1 MLYWL
6 SRLSEADF
14 WDPSGMDKTLPMEW
28 LKVFNVF
35 QYITFRGVFAALTA
49 FVVSLALGN
58 FTIRKLL
65 SLKLGQPI
73 RNAEEV
79 HKLAELHGAKA
90 GTPTMG
96 GILLLGATILATILW
111 ARPDNAFVWVVL
123 GSMCIAGALGFADD
137 YLKVSKRNTAGVRE
151 RTKLFVQLII
161 AAGVTI
167 FFLTTPSL
175 NVQARELYVPFYKT
189 MLVSNMGAVF
199 TFVFFAIII
208 LGTSNAVNL
217 TDGLDGLATGCTLT
231 VTFAYAVLA
240 YIAGHR
246 GIAEYLKVPFYT
258 QAGELTVF
266 CMALGGAS
274 LGFLWFNAHPAKVFM
289 GDTGSLAIGG
299 AVGVVAICVKQELL
313 LPIIGFVFVAEAVS
327 VLIQRFYFKYTK
339 RKYGAGRRVFRMAP
353 LHHHFELSGW
363 KENAVVVR
371 FWIVSFVCALLGLA
385 TLKLR

>member
-1 MLYWL
+1 
-6 SRLSEADF
+6 
-14 WDPSGMDKTLPMEW
+14 
-28 LKVFNVF
+28 
-35 QYITFRGVFAALTA
+35 
-49 FVVSLALGN
+49 
-58 FTIRKLL
+58 
-65 SLKLGQPI
+65 
-73 RNAEEV
+73 
-79 HKLAELHGAKA
+79 
-90 GTPTMG
+90 
-96 GILLLGATILATILW
+96 
-111 ARPDNAFVWVVL
+111 
-123 GSMCIAGALGFADD
+123 
-137 YLKVSKRNTAGVRE
+137 
-151 RTKLFVQLII
+151 
-161 AAGVTI
+161 
-167 FFLTTPSL
+167 
-175 NVQARELYVPFYKT
+175 

-339 RKYGAGRRVFRMAP
+339 RKFGAGRRVFRMAP

>member
-6 SRLSEADF
+6 SRLSEVDF
-14 WDPSGMDKTLPMEW
+14 WAGSGADKRLPYEW
-28 LKVFNVF
+28 LKALNVF
-35 QYITFRGVFAALTA
+35 QYITFRGVLAALTA
-49 FVVSLALGN
+49 FVLSLALGN

-96 GILLLGATILATILW
+96 GILLLGTTVFATILW
-111 ARPDNAFVWVVL
+111 ARPDNSFVWLVL
-123 GSMCIAGALGFADD
+123 SSMLVAGGLGFADD
-137 YLKVSKRNTAGVRE
+137 YLKVSKKNTTGVRE
-151 RTKLFVQLII
+151 RTKLIVQLFI

-167 FFLTTPSL
+167 FFLCNPAL
-175 NVQARELYVPFYKT
+175 NIQAKELYVPFYKT
-189 MLVSNMGAVF
+189 MLVANMGIVL
-199 TFVFFAIII
+199 TFLFFAGII

-246 GIAEYLKVPFYT
+246 GIAEYLKVPFYA

-299 AVGVVAICVKQELL
+299 AMGVVAICVKQELL
-313 LPIIGFVFVAEAVS
+313 LLIIGFVFVVEAAS

-339 RKYGAGRRVFRMAP
+339 RKHGAGRRVFRMAP

-363 KENAVVVR
+363 KETAVVIR
-371 FWIVSFVCALLGLA
+371 FWIISFVCALLGLA